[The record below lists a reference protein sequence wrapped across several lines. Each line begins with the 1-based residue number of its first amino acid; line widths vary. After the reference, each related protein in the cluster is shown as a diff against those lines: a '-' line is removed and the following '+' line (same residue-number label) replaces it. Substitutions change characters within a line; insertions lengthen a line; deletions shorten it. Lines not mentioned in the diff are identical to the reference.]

1 MNKKDYYDI
10 LGVSK
15 TASDDEIKSAYRKLA
30 KKYHPDISKEDNA
43 ADKFK
48 EVQEAYEILS
58 DKSKRNQYD
67 QFGHQAFN
75 NGGGANYG
83 QGGFNQ
89 GGFDFNDVN
98 LGDIFGDFFGSSFGF
113 DNRRGASSGHR
124 GEDIAMTMTITFE
137 EAVFGCEKEIELE
150 HYVKCDSCKGKGGH
164 NEKTCDY
171 CHGSGTVSQEQ
182 RSLFGTFVSRTTC
195 PYCHGSGV
203 TYTEVCS
210 KCKGKGIVKEKS
222 TKKLRIPAGIDNGN
236 QLKISGYGMPGN
248 NGGPN
253 GDVYIEFRVKSHEIF
268 TREEDNIYLDLP
280 ITITEAILGCKKD
293 IPTLYGTVTLT
304 INPGTDS
311 GDRQRLKGKG
321 VEDPNNGKKG
331 DMFININVITPKKI
345 DRIQKELLSKLANT
359 SLNNS
364 VEFNRINEYMKKH
377 K

>member
-58 DKSKRNQYD
+58 DKAKRTQYD

-83 QGGFNQ
+83 QGGFSQ

-113 DNRRGASSGHR
+113 DNRRGGSSGHR

-164 NEKTCDY
+164 DEKTCDY

-182 RSLFGTFVSRTTC
+182 RSLFGTFVSRSTC
-195 PYCHGSGV
+195 PYCHGSGF
-203 TYTEVCS
+203 TYKETCN

-248 NGGPN
+248 NGGSN

-321 VEDPNNGKKG
+321 VEDPNTGRKG
-331 DMFININVITPKKI
+331 DMFVNINVITPKKI
-345 DRIQKELLSKLANT
+345 DRIQKELLSKLSFNN
-359 SLNNS
+359 LNSS